1 VVGSQRTS
9 GGREG
14 LWHRHY
20 YFIALFGAAE
30 VALSARIGFQ
40 GNSLWLAPVVVALF
54 FVAHRFDIRVP
65 GSTSRMSFDYA
76 IALPAVVLFQNPFLV
91 GLMAAT
97 GYLLSRIYVRGI
109 KGVRAT
115 LVFDALNMALSFTL
129 AGMLLGHLTQGLP
142 NEAPL
147 WILLLAL
154 TTMAWGLINLAGYL
168 MDRLAVGT
176 PITLEWVG
184 KYLLLLGIWYP
195 ISVPFMILVVTEIQH
210 HRPFQLAI
218 ATLPLLIVVWV
229 LRLYSNMEQKNAR
242 QEFLRQLTMAGA
254 VPLDKEAL
262 LTDLLGRL
270 REFVPWDRELLVVLP
285 DTPAEEPTLITLG
298 DLPADLPGVKARLI
312 AMLDDPGGLI
322 HTRPGRRV
330 AFTPLLAPEARSQ
343 LVVPL
348 STSQVA
354 FGILVVE
361 RTVPE
366 AFRKDESQFLELAF
380 AQIAQG
386 VEEEVLKKQLLRT
399 NRRLVHQA
407 EHLSQILEISNLLK
421 VHLDVQG
428 ILERVAHGIRDS
440 MGFSTVLVSLY
451 HEEEGFFERIA
462 QAGVDDRWEEIRS
475 VRPPAQEILCLLQKK
490 YRVGNCYLI
499 RHTEDTLS
507 PYDVVPLNPRIP
519 VEPDDWDP
527 LADMLIV
534 PLMDKDQR
542 LLGILSV
549 DEPADGKLPSTEVM
563 RALEIL
569 ANQTVHALESAQVH
583 AHIKH
588 QAVMDGLTGLYNH
601 GYFQE
606 ALAQKARESVVAGRP
621 YTVLMMDLDNLKDVN
636 DTYGHLMGDEVL
648 RAVADTLTASIRK
661 EDVAARYGGD
671 EFAVFLPDRTVEQ
684 AEQVAERIRTEV
696 DALRIRPGI
705 SASARPI
712 RVTLSVG
719 IASHRQNGTDHHEV
733 MKAADEALYEA
744 KRTGKN
750 RVSTAR

>member
-1 VVGSQRTS
+1 VVGSQRTP
-9 GGREG
+9 GGQEG

-30 VALSARIGFQ
+30 AALAVRIGFE
-40 GNSLWLAPVVVALF
+40 GNTLWLAPIVVALF
-54 FVAHRFDIRVP
+54 FVAHRYDIRVP

-91 GLMAAT
+91 GLMAAA

-129 AGMLLGHLTQGLP
+129 AGMLLRHLTEGLT
-142 NEAPL
+142 NDAPL

-154 TTMAWGLINLAGYL
+154 TTVAWGLINLAGYL

-184 KYLLLLGIWYP
+184 KYLLLLGVWYP
-195 ISVPFMILVVTEIQH
+195 ISVPFMILVVTEIRH

-242 QEFLRQLTMAGA
+242 QEFLRQLTLAGA
-254 VPLDKEAL
+254 VPLDKEAF

-298 DLPADLPGVKARLI
+298 DLPTDLPGVKARLI

-322 HTRPGRRV
+322 HTRPGRKV
-330 AFTPLLAPEARSQ
+330 AFTPLLAPEARGQ
-343 LVVPL
+343 LVIPL
-348 STSQVA
+348 ATSQVA
-354 FGILVVE
+354 FGILAVE
-361 RTVPE
+361 RTMPE
-366 AFRKDESQFLELAF
+366 AFRKDERQFLELAF
-380 AQIAQG
+380 AQIARD
-386 VEEEVLKKQLLRT
+386 VEEEILKKQLLRT
-399 NRRLVHQA
+399 NRRLVQQA

-462 QAGVDDRWEEIRS
+462 QAGVDERWEEIRA
-475 VRPPAQEILCLLQKK
+475 VRPPSQEILCLLQEK
-490 YRVGNCYLI
+490 YRVGTCYLI

-507 PYDVVPLNPRIP
+507 PYDVVPLNPRVP

-549 DEPADGKLPSTEVM
+549 DEPADGKLPSPEVM

-606 ALAQKARESVVAGRP
+606 ALAQKARESAMVGRP
-621 YTVLMMDLDNLKDVN
+621 YTVLMMDLDNLKEVN
-636 DTYGHLMGDEVL
+636 DTFGHLLGDEVL
-648 RAVADTLTASIRK
+648 RAVADTLSASIRK

-696 DALRIRPGI
+696 EAIRIQPGI

-719 IASHRQNGTDHHEV
+719 IASHPQNGIDHHEV

-750 RVSTAR
+750 RVCMTR

>member
-1 VVGSQRTS
+1 MVGSQRIA
-9 GGREG
+9 GGQEG

-20 YFIALFGAAE
+20 FFIALFGAAE
-30 VALSARIGFQ
+30 IALAARTGFE
-40 GNSLWLAPVVVALF
+40 GNALWLAPIVVAIF

-91 GLMAAT
+91 GLMAAA
-97 GYLLSRIYVRGI
+97 GYLLSRIYVRGFR
-109 KGVRAT
+109 GVRAT
-115 LVFDALNMALSFTL
+115 VLFDALNMALSFAL
-129 AGMLLGHLTQGLP
+129 AGMLLGHLTEGLP
-142 NEAPL
+142 SDAPL

-154 TTMAWGLINLAGYL
+154 TTVAWGIINLAGYL

-184 KYLLLLGIWYP
+184 KYLLLLGVWYP
-195 ISVPFMILVVTEIQH
+195 ISVPFMVLVVTEIQY

-254 VPLDKEAL
+254 VPLDKEHF

-270 REFVPWDRELLVVLP
+270 REFVPWDRELLMVLP
-285 DTPAEEPTLITLG
+285 ETPAGEPTMITLG
-298 DLPADLPGVKARLI
+298 ELPADLPGVRQRLT
-312 AMLDDPGGLI
+312 AMLDDPQRLV
-322 HTRPGRRV
+322 HTRPGRKA
-330 AFTPLLAPEARSQ
+330 AFTPLLAPEARRQ

-366 AFRKDESQFLELAF
+366 GFRKDERQFLELAF

-386 VEEEVLKKQLLRT
+386 VEEEILKKQLLRT
-399 NRRLVHQA
+399 NSRLVHQA

-421 VHLDVQG
+421 VHLDTQG
-428 ILERVAHGIRDS
+428 ILERVARGIRES
-440 MGFSTVLVSLY
+440 MGFNTVLVSLY
-451 HEEEGFFERIA
+451 HEEEGYFERIA

-475 VRPPAQEILCLLQKK
+475 VQPPAQEILCLLQKK
-490 YRVGNCYLI
+490 YQVGACYLI
-499 RHTEDTLS
+499 RHTEDTIS
-507 PYDVVPLNPRIP
+507 PYDVVPLNPRLP
-519 VEPDDWDP
+519 VGPDDWDP
-527 LADMLIV
+527 MAHMLIV
-534 PLMDKDQR
+534 PMMDKDQH

-588 QAVMDGLTGLYNH
+588 QAVVDGLTDLYNH

-606 ALAQKARESVVAGRP
+606 ALAQKATELARAGRP

-648 RAVADTLTASIRK
+648 KAVADTLSASIRK

-671 EFAVFLPDRTVEQ
+671 EFAVFLPDRTMAQ
-684 AEQVAERIRTEV
+684 CEQVAERIRTEV
-696 DALRIRPGI
+696 GALRIRPGL

-719 IASHRQNGTDHHEV
+719 IASHPQNGSDHHQV

-750 RVSTAR
+750 RVSTAL